1 MYTEEQVNKDREFVN
16 NLHENLCSRVKD
28 MWVVCCVWRSPIS
41 HLLEH
46 REGCFTDYTEARL
59 FHYIFGKE
67 LYNESKKATYCSMY
81 STYFY
86 CNSLDSCYA

>member
-1 MYTEEQVNKDREFVN
+1 MYTEEQVNKDQEFVN
-16 NLHENLCSRVKD
+16 NLHEDLCSRVKD

-59 FHYIFGKE
+59 FHDMLKETYENKLKLPHEVYIWEG
-67 LYNESKKATYCSMY
+67 TI
-81 STYFY
+81 
-86 CNSLDSCYA
+86 